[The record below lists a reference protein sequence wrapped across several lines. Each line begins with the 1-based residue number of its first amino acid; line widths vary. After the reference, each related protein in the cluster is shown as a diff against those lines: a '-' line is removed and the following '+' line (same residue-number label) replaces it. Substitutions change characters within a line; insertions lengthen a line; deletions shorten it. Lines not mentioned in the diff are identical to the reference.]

1 MSSLLSHV
9 LAENACLESLIA
21 ALGAE
26 DQALDDR
33 RFDELPALLRR
44 KEGVL
49 DRLAEIDQ
57 ARESV
62 QRQLGLAEGRQG
74 TEAAAQ
80 SDPALLGAVETL
92 VERAERARELNRIV
106 AAKVYTHLQF
116 AADAL
121 SFLKAPAARL
131 YGRDGAHA
139 APIGGSS
146 LAIG

>member
-9 LAENACLESLIA
+9 VAETACLESFLA

-26 DQALDDR
+26 DQALDQR
-33 RFDELPALLRR
+33 RFDALPALVQR

-49 DRLAEIDQ
+49 HRLAELDQ

-62 QRQLGLAEGRQG
+62 QQALGLAEGRQG
-74 TEAAAQ
+74 AQAAAK
-80 SDPALLGAVETL
+80 SDPALLGAVEAL
-92 VERAERARELNRIV
+92 IERAERARELNRIV

-116 AADAL
+116 TADAL
-121 SFLKAPAARL
+121 SFLKAPAEPL
-131 YGRDGAHA
+131 YGRDGSRA